1 MEENKLLIN
10 NDGSFCFTLIK
21 AEGDLLKKVN
31 NDKINAYYSL
41 NDKGKSINEN
51 IIILLSETDEIE
63 KNYLRYVDEYHAAG
77 YDLFI
82 VDVSTN
88 KNAGSDLLEHL
99 WLQHRGQLP
108 QNIFIHGNNDQ
119 RENALL
125 LYKNNIAKNNE
136 IKGIILSSYLPKN
149 EFIFPADLEIN
160 TNIYFSYENPAEDY
174 NNNIIYNELLSKNKR
189 VKKISFTNREEYNS
203 FSELNKKENNKI
215 LNSLSNSN
223 NNNKKEINE
232 VKVGMPIKDQ
242 TIFSQ
247 IADEKG
253 LIIGVRPIDT
263 NSTSLISSGEYSSK
277 SLAIKAKSSDWGPM
291 AGFIPV
297 DQSLAK
303 ASAQKDLLKYNK
315 AVADAINTGVAS
327 VSELYLSAERVNELV
342 ESKVLNYL
350 YDKNS
355 PLIFEVIH
363 NNKTHEF
370 FLEPKIIEKK
380 QYYLVQHHNRFGT
393 EPVLVIADPI
403 SNKPMIADYD
413 LFTVIYPYSHLGK
426 NTRVNMPVSWE
437 EWKQSV
443 NYDEL
448 TDKQKILYNDQLLYE
463 KNEGHQ
469 LGFIS
474 QQIKELKN
482 ELNTALG
489 RSSGMEIVHHGADDA
504 NPFAVI
510 HDNFPATFFVPKSL
524 FDKPLN
530 SKNQTLH
537 DLFYINNNGTIV
549 LQSPDEFSKFQQSM
563 IDLGYIAPLN
573 EKWNDGVNNNY
584 FTSQRKISATFIDT
598 KNEIKRKLSIDKK
611 NKYTLEYEAALNK
624 FNEGSYVKNNTLLPE
639 IELNNNAKNEIN
651 LLSSE
656 YNHKNDLLNK
666 MDNKNHLLSTK
677 DKIEFYSKVSDI
689 KWFKK
694 IGYKL
699 LESLIKTDGL
709 FLNKTNEN
717 KLIGFFSLLSKYSDI
732 NTPIYK
738 SFTVKSSDILKNNY
752 EKGSLLAFDGIFHG
766 FSNIENVKKASSDNV
781 YISIV
786 GKHNAKPLT
795 SLYSGSSERAII
807 APGTHFRVIKNKI
820 INNKN
825 YVVLEIANEIN
836 YQEPVFDLYDGEL
849 KGIGIDKHRTT
860 FNEKT
865 ERKINSSRLNDIF
878 GSWRGES
885 LGSVTIKNVVDKIIE
900 GKISVEYAI
909 HKYFKEIS
917 KVFSS
922 DNSTLLSNK
931 LYLAVYDPL
940 ISKAFNQYVNEN
952 ITLEEWRSSYN
963 INYLNDNLIDNIDRI
978 KLLINNIY
986 DAPKSIHYLNDASI
1000 DLLSHYFNEPN
1011 KSKLII
1017 DLLKIALNEQEY
1029 NIAINDIDYL
1039 ISLNSNKDILSSTG
1053 IKEARALSKK
1063 RTHEN
1068 KSTDNLFELSLG
1080 LNNNEIV
1087 ENRIK
1092 IHDIEVDKRL
1102 LISLGA
1108 KVNNKKIEHDD
1119 IFEINHDYSNLT
1131 FDADKINDYFLS
1143 ASGTDDDKQAI
1154 SIIKSLLN
1162 NKEENIKKLISIDA
1176 ERIDYLVSYERLV
1189 KILKLE
1195 KTSLDEYYWDSI
1207 RKPSLKMPRH
1217 MKILSKV
1224 GYANISYSMW
1234 QSVNNTFSLA
1244 EQLNNPNLSLQQRK
1258 EIITNLSLMWSEMTF
1273 NGVSEIIE
1281 IAIAKGLLRYR
1292 HNPLEYASKI
1302 STRVGIALNIL
1313 SVGFDIYHAYDNFS
1327 RISGETDEKRKID
1340 YIVDGSFAIV
1350 SGLVTVGISIAM
1362 LAGSAIAGPIGIAAG
1377 VLIALAT
1384 SIYNAV
1390 RLIEEAKKQVKF
1402 TPIEEFNNGFHA
1414 FLMGD
1419 IMADKKNEIIYL
1431 DTENQLE
1438 EMIDKKALTH
1448 FEEIK
1453 KQNPNSSYFYTN
1465 EKQIYQEHYYYKVIS
1480 TLIEETV
1487 DSILMP
1493 SKDFISQRIL
1503 QNMSQK
1509 EAEEISALSPYL
1521 RAKKTAYKYYLPK
1534 EAIATDEKLIFDMDF
1549 YVNEL
1554 NRYTIKIASDDE
1566 SIIFGEIVDEDFF
1579 KNSKTTKEY
1588 VINKLGES
1596 KLDNGLIKTNN
1607 IEKYYTLDWHE
1618 NSVLYFNT
1626 HNGNDIIAAPS
1637 ITQNTFDIYNGTK
1650 RISGGLKDDVFNV
1663 FASESPHYAS
1673 RFYGRE
1679 GNDTL
1684 RLIKTTGKYTGYKVD
1699 LQHNYVK
1706 FKNSEDQTNSQSFHS
1721 KLYLYQNEGRFYS
1734 KKLIDTMPNIEL
1746 QDQQVIAY
1754 LDSIENVIG
1763 SETGDDYILG
1773 NEEANYLNGAGSV
1786 DHLYGKG
1793 GNDTLVLNEG
1803 YAEGG
1808 EGNDSYIILRSS
1820 LEQSYNKLFETII
1833 NENNKFES
1841 SVVRFNYCFDEI
1853 ASIKRNKKDIILDF
1867 KINNEIQEGKHIYHS
1882 LTLRNVYDDPV
1893 NNIFSHRYTLITQD
1907 GFALTLDE
1915 STEDKVLY
1923 KFSYLEK
1930 YNESGRVIKDFYIN
1944 EYDNLVVTAFKSQ
1957 SRNVKLLP
1965 EFEYSGFSSG
1975 TNLRFGIHGNN
1986 LNNHYVGIEANSY
1999 IKLSQGNDNYQIK
2012 TFLTKSNNERVN
2024 ISLSDHIDKLTD
2036 NDVSHFFL
2044 TDISGF
2050 DLTFKDGLLSHRYL
2064 PDDYLTLSF
2073 EPDLLNKIV
2082 DTNAT
2087 IRLIDK
2093 DNVIFTLPNKDSHSN
2108 LLMPVVN
2115 LNLNISK
2122 NDDLLVIPESLN
2134 LNKAALSAY
2143 GASSVVLNSTLLS
2156 ATLADKPKELI
2167 DLLPILELNDGND
2180 IVVNHNNTS
2189 SVIDG
2194 GKGDDNILVNKGHH
2208 ILIAGEGNDRLSGGE
2223 GNDLLIS
2230 QFGHDYLSG
2239 GEGSNVYV
2247 VQKRQGHVTVY
2258 DEGKNSHILVTGL
2271 AEHETLI
2278 SSQVGNNTQ
2287 YQTQDKQFTLN
2298 VKVAVNEV
2306 NKKEQKPVISVTETS
2321 SELSLQGLAN
2331 IIQDMAT
2338 FNQQQFTVVN
2348 NHETISLSTW
2358 SPLALVE
2365 KQL

>member
-10 NDGSFCFTLIK
+10 NDESYCFTLIK
-21 AEGDLLKKVN
+21 IEKDILKKVN

-41 NDKGKSINEN
+41 NDKRKNTNEN
-51 IIILLSETDEIE
+51 VVILLSEKDEIE

-82 VDVSTN
+82 VDVSKN

-149 EFIFPADLEIN
+149 EFIFPSDLEIN
-160 TNIYFSYENPAEDY
+160 KNIYFSYENPDEDY
-174 NNNIIYNELLSKNKR
+174 NNNLIYNELLNKNKK

-215 LNSLSNSN
+215 LNSLSSN
-223 NNNKKEINE
+223 NHRKKELNE
-232 VKVGMPIKDQ
+232 VKIGMPIKDQ
-242 TIFSQ
+242 AIFSQ
-247 IADEKG
+247 ISEEKG

-303 ASAQKDLLKYNK
+303 GSAQKDLLKYNK
-315 AVADAINTGVAS
+315 AVADAINAGVAS
-327 VSELYLSAERVNELV
+327 VSELYISDERVNELI
-342 ESKVLNYL
+342 ESKVINYL

-355 PLIFEVIH
+355 PLNFEVIH

-370 FLEPKIIEKK
+370 FLEPQIIEGK
-380 QYYLVQHHNRFGT
+380 QYYLVQHYNRFGA

-413 LFTVIYPYSHLGK
+413 LFTVIYPYSHLGT

-443 NYDEL
+443 NYAEL

-482 ELNTALG
+482 ELNVALG
-489 RSSGMEIVHHGADDA
+489 RSIGMEIVHHGADDA

-537 DLFYINNNGTIV
+537 DFFYINNNGTVV

-598 KNEIKRKLSIDKK
+598 KKEIGRKLSIDKK
-611 NKYTLEYEAALNK
+611 DKYTLEYEISLNK
-624 FNEGSYVKNNTLLPE
+624 LKEGSYVKNNKHSPE
-639 IELNNNAKNEIN
+639 IELNNNAKNEIT

-699 LESLIKTDGL
+699 LESLIKTEGL
-709 FLNKTNEN
+709 FLNRTNETN
-717 KLIGFFSLLSKYSDI
+717 LISFFSLLSKYSDI
-732 NTPIYK
+732 DTPIYK
-738 SFTVKSSDILKNNY
+738 SFTVKNNDILSNNY
-752 EKGSLLAFDGIFHG
+752 EKGNLLAFDGIFHG
-766 FSNIENVKKASSDNV
+766 FSNIEKVKKSSSDNV
-781 YISIV
+781 YISII
-786 GKHNAKPLT
+786 GKHSAKPLT
-795 SLYSGSSERAII
+795 SLHSGSSERAII

-849 KGIGIDKHRTT
+849 KGIGIDKYRTT

-865 ERKINSSRLNDIF
+865 ERKINSSQLNNIF

-885 LGSVTIKNVVDKIIE
+885 LGSATIKNVVDKIIE

-952 ITLEEWRSSYN
+952 ITLETWKNSYN
-963 INYLNDNLIDNIDRI
+963 VNYLNDTITDNINRI

-986 DAPKSIHYLNDASI
+986 DVPKSVDYLSDASI
-1000 DLLSHYFNEPN
+1000 ELLSHYFNEPN
-1011 KSKLII
+1011 KNKLTV
-1017 DLLKIALNEQEY
+1017 DLLKIALNEKEY
-1029 NIAINDIDYL
+1029 NIAINDVDYL
-1039 ISLNSNKDILSSTG
+1039 ISLNSNKDILSSVG
-1053 IKEARALSKK
+1053 INEVRTLSQK
-1063 RTHEN
+1063 RSHEN
-1068 KSTDNLFELSLG
+1068 KLTDNLFELSLG
-1080 LNNNEIV
+1080 LNNSEIV
-1087 ENRIK
+1087 EDKIK
-1092 IHDIEVDKRL
+1092 IHNIEVDKRL

-1108 KVNNKKIEHDD
+1108 KINNKKIEHSD
-1119 IFEINHDYSNLT
+1119 IFEKNHDYSNLT

-1162 NKEENIKKLISIDA
+1162 SKEENIKKLISIDA

-1189 KILKLE
+1189 KILELE
-1195 KTSLDEYYWDSI
+1195 KRAFDEHYWDSI
-1207 RKPSLKMPRH
+1207 RKPSLKIPRH

-1350 SGLVTVGISIAM
+1350 SGLVTVGISIAI
-1362 LAGSAIAGPIGIAAG
+1362 LAGSAIAGPVGIAAG
-1377 VLIALAT
+1377 ALIALAT
-1384 SIYNAV
+1384 SIYSAV
-1390 RLIEEAKKQVKF
+1390 RLIEEAKKQTNF
-1402 TPIEEFNNGFHA
+1402 TPMEELNNGFYA

-1419 IMADKKNEIIYL
+1419 ITPDKKNEIIYL

-1448 FEEIK
+1448 LEEIK
-1453 KQNPNSSYFYTN
+1453 KQSPDSSYFYTN
-1465 EKQIYQEHYYYKVIS
+1465 EKQIYQEYYYYKVIP
-1480 TLIEETV
+1480 TLIEETA

-1493 SKDFISQRIL
+1493 LKDFISQRIL

-1509 EAEEISALSPYL
+1509 EAEEISALTPYL
-1521 RAKKTAYKYYLPK
+1521 SAKKTAYKYYLPK

-1566 SIIFGEIVDEDFF
+1566 SVIFGEIVDEDFF

-1596 KLDNGLIKTNN
+1596 KLENGLIKANN
-1607 IEKYYTLDWHE
+1607 IEKYYTSDWHE
-1618 NSVLYFNT
+1618 NTVLYFNT

-1650 RISGGLKDDVFNV
+1650 RLSGGSKDDVFNV
-1663 FASESPHYAS
+1663 FTSESPYYAS

-1684 RLIKTTGKYTGYKVD
+1684 RLIKTKGKYTGYKVD

-1706 FKNSEDQTNSQSFHS
+1706 FQNSEDKTNSQSFHS

-1763 SETGDDYILG
+1763 SEMGDDYILG
-1773 NEEANYLNGAGSV
+1773 NEEANYLNGVGSV

-1808 EGNDSYIILRSS
+1808 EGNDSYVILRSS

-1833 NENNKFES
+1833 NETNKLGT

-1853 ASIKRNKKDIILDF
+1853 TSIKRNKKDIIFDF
-1867 KINNEIQEGKHIYHS
+1867 KINNENHEGKYIYHS
-1882 LTLRNVYDDPV
+1882 VTLKNVYDDSV
-1893 NNIFSHRYTLITQD
+1893 NNTHSHRYTLITQD
-1907 GFALTLDE
+1907 GFTLTLDE
-1915 STEDKVLY
+1915 NTKDKILY

-1930 YNESGRVIKDFYIN
+1930 YNESKLAIKDFYIN

-1957 SRNVKLLP
+1957 SRNIKLLP

-1986 LNNHYVGIEANSY
+1986 QNNHYVGIEADSY
-1999 IKLSQGNDNYQIK
+1999 IKLSQGNDTYQIK
-2012 TFLTKSNNERVN
+2012 TFLTKNNNERVN

-2036 NDVSHFFL
+2036 NDVSYFFL
-2044 TDISGF
+2044 TDINGF

-2064 PDDYLTLSF
+2064 PDDYLTLCF
-2073 EPDLLNKIV
+2073 ETNLLNKIV

-2093 DNVIFTLPNKDSHSN
+2093 DNVVFTLPTKDSHSN

-2122 NDDLLVIPESLN
+2122 SDDVLVIPESLS

-2143 GASSVVLNSTLLS
+2143 GVNSVMPYSTRLS

-2180 IVVNHNNTS
+2180 IVVNHNNMS

-2247 VQKRQGHVTVY
+2247 VQKRQSHVTIY

-2271 AEHETLI
+2271 AENETLI

-2287 YQTQDKQFTLN
+2287 YQTQDKQFTLI
-2298 VKVAVNEV
+2298 VKMAVNEV
-2306 NKKEQKPVISVTETS
+2306 NEKEQKPVISMTETS
-2321 SELSLQGLAN
+2321 SVLSLQGLAN

-2348 NHETISLSTW
+2348 NHETMSLSTW

>member
-10 NDGSFCFTLIK
+10 NDGSYCFTLIK
-21 AEGDLLKKVN
+21 TEREILKKVN

-41 NDKGKSINEN
+41 NNKENNINEN
-51 IIILLSETDEIE
+51 VIILLSETDEIE

-125 LYKNNIAKNNE
+125 LYKNNISKNNE

-149 EFIFPADLEIN
+149 EFIFPSDLEIN

-189 VKKISFTNREEYNS
+189 VKKISFTDREEYNS

-215 LNSLSNSN
+215 LNSLG

-247 IADEKG
+247 IAEEKG

-315 AVADAINTGVAS
+315 AVADAINMGVAS

-370 FLEPKIIEKK
+370 FLEPKIIDKK

-443 NYDEL
+443 NYAEL

-537 DLFYINNNGTIV
+537 DLFYINNNGTVV

-563 IDLGYIAPLN
+563 INLGYIALLN
-573 EKWNDGVNNNY
+573 EKWNDGINNNF
-584 FTSQRKISATFIDT
+584 FTSQRKISATFLDT

-611 NKYTLEYEAALNK
+611 DKYTLEYEASLNK
-624 FNEGSYVKNNTLLPE
+624 FNEGAYVKNNILSPK
-639 IELNNNAKNEIN
+639 IEFNNNAKNEIN

-677 DKIEFYSKVSDI
+677 DKVEFYSKVSDI

-738 SFTVKSSDILKNNY
+738 SFTVKNSDVLKNNY
-752 EKGSLLAFDGIFHG
+752 EKGNVLAFDGIFHG

-781 YISIV
+781 YVSIV
-786 GKHNAKPLT
+786 GKHSAKPLT
-795 SLYSGSSERAII
+795 SLHSGSSERAII

-860 FNEKT
+860 FSEKT
-865 ERKINSSRLNDIF
+865 ERKINSSRLNNIF
-878 GSWRGES
+878 ESWRGES
-885 LGSVTIKNVVDKIIE
+885 LKSVTIKNVIDKIIE

-931 LYLAVYDPL
+931 LYLAIYDPL

-952 ITLEEWRSSYN
+952 ITLEEWKNSYN
-963 INYLNDNLIDNIDRI
+963 VNYLNDAVIDNIDRI

-986 DAPKSIHYLNDASI
+986 DIPKSINYLSDAST
-1000 DLLSHYFNEPN
+1000 DLLSHYFNKPN
-1011 KSKLII
+1011 KNKLMI

-1029 NIAINDIDYL
+1029 NIAIDDVDYL
-1039 ISLNSNKDILSSTG
+1039 ISLNSNKDILSSVG
-1053 IKEARALSKK
+1053 IKEVRALSQK

-1108 KVNNKKIEHDD
+1108 KINNKKIEHDD

-1154 SIIKSLLN
+1154 FIIKSLLN

-1176 ERIDYLVSYERLV
+1176 ERIDYLASYQRLV
-1189 KILKLE
+1189 KILELE
-1195 KTSLDEYYWDSI
+1195 KRAFDEHYWDSI
-1207 RKPSLKMPRH
+1207 RKPSLKIPRH

-1302 STRVGIALNIL
+1302 STRVGVALNIL

-1350 SGLVTVGISIAM
+1350 SGLVTVGISIAI
-1362 LAGSAIAGPIGIAAG
+1362 LAGSAIAGPVGIAAG
-1377 VLIALAT
+1377 ALIALAT

-1402 TPIEEFNNGFHA
+1402 TPIEELNNGFYA

-1419 IMADKKNEIIYL
+1419 ITPDKKNEIIYL
-1431 DTENQLE
+1431 DTESQLE

-1453 KQNPNSSYFYTN
+1453 KQSANSSYFYTN
-1465 EKQIYQEHYYYKVIS
+1465 EKQIYQEHYYYQVIP

-1493 SKDFISQRIL
+1493 SKDFISKRIF
-1503 QNMSQK
+1503 QNISQK
-1509 EAEEISALSPYL
+1509 EAEEISALDPYL
-1521 RAKKTAYKYYLPK
+1521 RAKKTEYKYYLPK

-1549 YVNEL
+1549 YINEL
-1554 NRYTIKIASDDE
+1554 DRYTIKISSDDE
-1566 SIIFGEIVDEDFF
+1566 NVIFGEIVDEDFF
-1579 KNSKTTKEY
+1579 KNSKMTKEF

-1596 KLDNGLIKTNN
+1596 KLENGLIKTNN
-1607 IEKYYTLDWHE
+1607 IEKYYASDWHQDA
-1618 NSVLYFNT
+1618 VLYFNT

-1637 ITQNTFDIYNGTK
+1637 ITQNTFDVYNGTK
-1650 RISGGLKDDVFNV
+1650 RLSGGLKDDVFNV
-1663 FASESPHYAS
+1663 FVSESPHYAS

-1684 RLIKTTGKYTGYKVD
+1684 CLIKTAGKYTGYKVD

-1706 FKNSEDQTNSQSFHS
+1706 FQNSENKTNSQNFHS
-1721 KLYLYQNEGRFYS
+1721 KLYLYQNEGHFYS
-1734 KKLIDTMPNIEL
+1734 KKLIDTMSNIEL

-1763 SETGDDYILG
+1763 SEMGDDYILG

-1808 EGNDSYIILRSS
+1808 EGNDSYVILRSS

-1833 NENNKFES
+1833 NETNKLGS
-1841 SVVRFNYCFDEI
+1841 SVVRFNYFFDEI
-1853 ASIKRNKKDIILDF
+1853 TSIKRNKKDIIFDF
-1867 KINNEIQEGKHIYHS
+1867 KINNENQEGKYIYHS
-1882 LTLRNVYDDPV
+1882 VTLKNVYDDSV
-1893 NNIFSHRYTLITQD
+1893 NNMHSHRYTLITQD
-1907 GFALTLDE
+1907 GFTLTLDE
-1915 STEDKVLY
+1915 NTKDKILY

-1930 YNESGRVIKDFYIN
+1930 YNESKLAIKDFYIN

-1957 SRNVKLLP
+1957 SRNIKLLP

-1986 LNNHYVGIEANSY
+1986 QNNHYVGIEANSY
-1999 IKLSQGNDNYQIK
+1999 IKLSQGNDIYQIK

-2073 EPDLLNKIV
+2073 DPELLNKIV

-2093 DNVIFTLPNKDSHSN
+2093 DNVVFTLPTKDSHSN

-2122 NDDLLVIPESLN
+2122 SDDVLVIPESLS
-2134 LNKAALSAY
+2134 LNKEALSAY
-2143 GASSVVLNSTLLS
+2143 GVSSVVLNSTPLS

-2167 DLLPILELNDGND
+2167 ELLPILELNDGND

-2306 NKKEQKPVISVTETS
+2306 NEKEQKPVISVTETS